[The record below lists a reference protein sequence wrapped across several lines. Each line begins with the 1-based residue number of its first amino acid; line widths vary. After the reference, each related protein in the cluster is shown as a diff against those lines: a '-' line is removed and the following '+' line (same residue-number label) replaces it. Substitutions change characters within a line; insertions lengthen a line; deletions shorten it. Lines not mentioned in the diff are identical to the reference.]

1 MIFNSDRMLRL
12 SGLSSRD
19 EYTASLLREQ
29 VEEEDVEIE
38 AGPMAGPGEELAA
51 AEDAVDAAL
60 DDAEADVEG
69 AQDALIDMATA
80 LGMEVVPAEEVEEV
94 EEEVTVEEARLREA
108 IRKEIL
114 AVLRETRT
122 QEDEDAMADIRK
134 SKSLVTA
141 EDWAR
146 GTVHPK
152 RKNKISLRGVGGTLA
167 FGGPGFM

>member
-1 MIFNSDRMLRL
+1 MMFDSDRMLRL

-29 VEEEDVEIE
+29 VEEEVIGMDD
-38 AGPMAGPGEELAA
+38 GPGAELAA
-51 AEDAVDAAL
+51 AEDVVDTAL
-60 DDAEADVEG
+60 EDAEADVEG
-69 AQDALIDMATA
+69 AQDALVDMATA

-94 EEEVTVEEARLREA
+94 EEEVAVEEARLREA

-114 AVLRETRT
+114 AVLRETRA
-122 QEDEDAMADIRK
+122 QEDEAAMADIRN

-152 RKNKISLRGVGGTLA
+152 RKNKISLRGAGGTLA